1 MSKGGLV
8 ESAASQW
15 QELRFLSWL
24 AVCISSATLP
34 GCDADQARTSRDAA
48 TAAEDAGPLRA
59 VARSSRGPDGRP
71 LFCQREVESSDLVR
85 ERFCADA
92 PPTITS
98 LSELQ
103 YELKTDQLQQL
114 PADFPL
120 FALLLGHSTSLSGRH
135 VSSINPRAIVVAIGG
150 GPLMTFTRGV
160 QQVEITAMSL
170 DQKTRRFY
178 LLSFTQACN
187 TQPEGCS
194 PTDLYTSRVEQDWLS
209 VELEDDEELKNT
221 ALDCR
226 QCHQRARSTATLL
239 MRELVPPWTHFF
251 EPVSQEPGLRLLP
264 GVLNTALARDYLAAH
279 GDELYAGVDPER
291 LSPANGS
298 LLQAAVG
305 TNQPVIFSSQE
316 ILNERW
322 PRTPDGEYPAE
333 PQASELWENAYAA
346 FKRGEQLA
354 LPYVEQRATD
364 PDKLAALSAAYTA
377 FREGTREELPDL
389 SDVFPDDPMVRARI
403 GLQTEP
409 DATPVETL
417 IQACGAC
424 HNDVLDQTLTRARF
438 NIDLSRMDGT
448 ELALAVER
456 MLRSSGTPG
465 VMPPPEARQLDSA
478 AKKRLIDYLRTDARG
493 AGRVDAL
500 VHAAKLGMTGGNLLA
515 SPSSI
520 GE

>member
-8 ESAASQW
+8 ESAASQQ
-15 QELRFLSWL
+15 QELRFRGWL
-24 AVCISSATLP
+24 AVCIATAALL
-34 GCDADQARTSRDAA
+34 GCDAEPARSARDAA
-48 TAAEDAGPLRA
+48 ATAEDAGPPRPT
-59 VARSSRGPDGRP
+59 ARSSRGPDGRP
-71 LFCQREVESSDLVR
+71 LLCQREVESSDLVR
-85 ERFCADA
+85 ERFCADM
-92 PPTITS
+92 PPTVTS

-103 YELKTDQLQQL
+103 HELKTEQLQQL
-114 PADFPL
+114 PPDFPL

-178 LLSFTQACN
+178 LLSFMQACN
-187 TQPEGCS
+187 TQPEGCR

-221 ALDCR
+221 SLDCR
-226 QCHQRARSTATLL
+226 QCHQRARSTAKLL

-264 GVLNTALARDYLAAH
+264 GVLNTALARDYIAAH

-305 TNQPVIFSSQE
+305 TDQPVIFSSQE

-322 PRTPDGEYPAE
+322 PRTADGEYPPE
-333 PQASELWENAYAA
+333 PQPSELWENAYAA

-354 LPYVEQRATD
+354 LPYIEQRATD
-364 PDKLAALSAAYTA
+364 PDKLAALSAAYKA
-377 FREGTREELPDL
+377 YREGTLDELPDL

-409 DATPVETL
+409 DATPVDTL

-424 HNDVLDQTLTRARF
+424 HNDVLDQSISRARF
-438 NIDLSRMDGT
+438 NIDLARMDAR
-448 ELALAVER
+448 ELDLAIER
-456 MLRSSGTPG
+456 MERRAGEVG
-465 VMPPPEARQLDSA
+465 VMPPAEARQLDA
-478 AKKRLIDYLRTDARG
+478 AGKERLIRFLRSDARSG
-493 AGRVDAL
+493 ERVEAL
-500 VHAAKLGMTGGNLLA
+500 AHAAEVGMTRGANLLSGSA
-515 SPSSI
+515 S
-520 GE
+520 E